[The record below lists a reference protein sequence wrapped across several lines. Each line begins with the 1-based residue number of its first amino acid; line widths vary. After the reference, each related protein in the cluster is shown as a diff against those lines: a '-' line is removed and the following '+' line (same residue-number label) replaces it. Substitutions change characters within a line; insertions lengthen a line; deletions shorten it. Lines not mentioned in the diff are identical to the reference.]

1 MNIVGIIPARMG
13 SSRFPNKPM
22 KEILGMP
29 MIGHCLKRAELC
41 SDLEKVYVATCDKE
55 IYDYIKSVKGN
66 VVMTSASHER
76 ASDRVAE
83 AMIKIEESS
92 NKQIDIVVLLQG
104 DEPMTTPKMISKA
117 IAPLLNDPK
126 INISNLYTNINSLDA
141 FEDPNEVKVV
151 MDNNLNALYFS
162 REPIPSRRKGVLNV
176 PMYKQV
182 CVIPFKRDFLIK
194 YNSMDQTTLE
204 IIESVDMMRVLE
216 NGYTIKMVYIE
227 EENCSVDTEKDLLNV
242 IELMKNDKLMQE
254 YL

>member
-41 SDLEKVYVATCDKE
+41 SDLEEVYVATCDKE

-92 NKQIDIVVLLQG
+92 KKQIDIVVLLQG
-104 DEPMTTPKMISKA
+104 DEPMTTPEMISKA
-117 IAPLLNDPK
+117 IFPLLNDSK
-126 INISNLYTNINSLDA
+126 INISNLYANINSLDA

-151 MDNNLNALYFS
+151 MDNNMNALYFS
-162 REPIPSRRKGVLNV
+162 REPIPSRRKGILNV

>member
-41 SDLEKVYVATCDKE
+41 SDLDKVYVATCDKE

-92 NKQIDIVVLLQG
+92 KKQIDIVVLLQG